1 MRSAL
6 PSWRY
11 VWEDTTRKL
20 LWAAAAGACVL
31 PIAAHL
37 MEHHLLMPQSMKRR
51 AVLIVDTFNGMEGV
65 HCNPVE
71 GAMYAF
77 PQLTLP
83 RRAMVEAS
91 KQGKQADFMYCQE
104 LLDETGIVTVPGS
117 GFGQEEGTF
126 HLRTTILPMEEKI
139 QQFISLFKTFHN
151 KVCER
156 SRGPR
161 GDTVRVSHPYC
172 RLRAHCATRS

>member
-1 MRSAL
+1 MTCLPAGPGHDWAQRIGKAACLSFLPHLLCSRRCCCYRPCCRYSFPRLHLPPKAL
-6 PSWRY
+6 
-11 VWEDTTRKL
+11 
-20 LWAAAAGACVL
+20 AAAKAAGKT
-31 PIAAHL
+31 P
-37 MEHHLLMPQSMKRR
+37 
-51 AVLIVDTFNGMEGV
+51 DTFY
-65 HCNPVE
+65 CL
-71 GAMYAF
+71 
-77 PQLTLP
+77 QLL
-83 RRAMVEAS
+83 E
-91 KQGKQADFMYCQE
+91 
-104 LLDETGIVTVPGS
+104 ETGIVTVPGS